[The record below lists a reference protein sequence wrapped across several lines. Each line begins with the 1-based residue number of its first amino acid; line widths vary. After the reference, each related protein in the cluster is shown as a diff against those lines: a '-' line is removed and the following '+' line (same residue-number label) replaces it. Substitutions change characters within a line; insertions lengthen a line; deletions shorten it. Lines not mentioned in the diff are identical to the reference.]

1 MFSQGKPYVLWP
13 SALLFGKAYIKFGTK
28 KKPSKFGDSMNK
40 KTMYIIV
47 AVLIVI
53 IIVGAAAA
61 YVLMNPG
68 NGGTPSPTATPT
80 TAPTVVGA
88 STLQFV
94 VTENTSGAIV
104 NYEFAAKNVNTS
116 TVEVRVTIPSDA
128 GNYTYILNAGTEKSF
143 ISMDEG
149 ATWTASTF
157 ATDWE
162 SVGATF
168 ESTVTKL
175 VSWNG
180 HDATYSFSTATSSDV
195 VSHIVVNPT
204 LADSL
209 FATS

>member
-1 MFSQGKPYVLWP
+1 
-13 SALLFGKAYIKFGTK
+13 
-28 KKPSKFGDSMNK
+28 MNK

-61 YVLMNPG
+61 YVLMNQG

-80 TAPTVVGA
+80 TAPAQTVVGA
-88 STLQFV
+88 TTLQFV
-94 VTENTSGAIV
+94 VTEDTSGAIV

-116 TVEVRVTIPSDA
+116 TVEIRVTIPSDA
-128 GNYTYILNAGTEKSF
+128 GNYSYILNAGTEKSF

-149 ATWTASTF
+149 ATWTASDFT
-157 ATDWE
+157 ADWGY
-162 SVGATF
+162 VGSLF
-168 ESTVTKL
+168 ESTVTQL
-175 VSWNG
+175 VNWNG
-180 HDATYSFSTATSSDV
+180 HDATYSFTTATSSDV